1 MFAYYF
7 QLGLRSLRRNPLLTT
22 LMVVAIGFGVAASMT
37 SYSVF
42 RAVSGNP
49 IPQKSSQLYEV
60 QIDNWGPQHNNQGEP
75 PDELD
80 YTEVMDLLNAHKAL
94 RQTAL
99 YPVLLSIIPPDPQ
112 KKPIRPPTYAVYAD
126 AFRMFDIPFLY
137 GSGWTAAED
146 QGRAPVVVI
155 GRALNDRLFHGA
167 NSVGQQINLS
177 GHDYR
182 ITGVID
188 NWNPQPKYFDPLS
201 SDPFRA
207 AEQLFIP
214 LTRAVDQ
221 QLITAGNTGCSTE
234 NYGSGWDA
242 FLRSDCTWLL
252 YWVELPGA
260 PDATAYRQYL
270 HDYAAE
276 QQRAG
281 RFAWPPNV
289 RLRNVTQWLDYMR
302 IVPPETS
309 LSLYVSLGFLLICLI
324 NTVGLLLAKFMRRAP
339 EVGVRRA
346 LGASR
351 GAVYTQFL
359 IEGAAVGVAG
369 GVLGLLLTGIG
380 IWSVGLVFDERIAR
394 LATLDLPLMA
404 LTLCVAVLASVLA
417 ALYPTWRAAQIQ
429 PAWQLKTN

>member
-1 MFAYYF
+1 MFAYYL
-7 QLGLRSLRRNPLLTT
+7 QLGLRSLRRNPLLTA
-22 LMVVAIGFGVAASMT
+22 LMVIAIGFGVAASMT
-37 SYSVF
+37 TYSVF

-60 QIDNWGPQHNNQGEP
+60 QIDNWGPQNNNQGNP

-80 YTEVMDLLNAHKAL
+80 YTEAMDLMKAHKAI

-99 YPVLLSIIPPDPQ
+99 YPVQLSIILEDPD
-112 KKPIRPPTYAVYAD
+112 KKPIRPSTYAVYTD

-137 GSGWTAAED
+137 GSGWSAADD

-167 NSVGQQINLS
+167 NSVGQEINLS
-177 GHDYR
+177 GHNYR

-188 NWNPQPKYFDPLS
+188 TWHPLPRYFDPLS
-201 SDPFRA
+201 DDAFGEA
-207 AEQLFIP
+207 IQLFIP

-221 QLITAGNTGCSTE
+221 QLLTDGNTGCTTE

-242 FLRSDCTWLL
+242 FLRSNCTWLL
-252 YWVELPGA
+252 YWAELPSTA
-260 PDATAYRQYL
+260 DAMAYRQYL

-289 RLRNVTQWLDYMR
+289 RLRNVTQWLDYQH

-351 GAVYTQFL
+351 RTVYAQFL
-359 IEGAAVGVAG
+359 MEGAAVGLAG
-369 GVLGLLLTGIG
+369 GVLGLLLTGVG

-404 LTLCVAVLASVLA
+404 STLCVAVLASVLA
-417 ALYPTWRAAQIQ
+417 ALYPTWRAAQVQ